1 MHKCATQPK
10 FNQGTE
16 AGYQKILSLILTQ
29 RCE

>member
-1 MHKCATQPK
+1 MQPM

-16 AGYQKILSLILTQ
+16 AGNQKILSLILTQ